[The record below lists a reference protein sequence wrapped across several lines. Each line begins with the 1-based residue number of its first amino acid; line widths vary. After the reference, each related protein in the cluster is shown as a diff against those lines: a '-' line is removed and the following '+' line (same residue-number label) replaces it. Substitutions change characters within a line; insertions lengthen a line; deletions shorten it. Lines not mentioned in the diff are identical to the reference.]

1 MLLYLLVLDRFEDCL
16 LLQVDNPPG
25 VEPIEDLPGV
35 LGGLHEL
42 GLLLGELVA
51 VLLREDEPLLS
62 DEPGVGQIAAVLGVR
77 IVPDGIR

>member
-1 MLLYLLVLDRFEDCL
+1 MLLDLLVLDRLEDRL
-16 LLQVDNPPG
+16 LLQVDNPSG
-25 VEPIEDLPGV
+25 MEAVEDLPGV
-35 LGGLHEL
+35 LGGLHEIR
-42 GLLLGELVA
+42 LLLGELVA